1 MVARSK
7 RKKMRM
13 TRCRD
18 KLRIKTLKRLVIK
31 HKKTVSKMNKR
42 RLNPSHIR
50 A

>member
-18 KLRIKTLKRLVIK
+18 KLLIRIPKRLVNK
-31 HKKTVSKMNKR
+31 HNKTNKMNKK